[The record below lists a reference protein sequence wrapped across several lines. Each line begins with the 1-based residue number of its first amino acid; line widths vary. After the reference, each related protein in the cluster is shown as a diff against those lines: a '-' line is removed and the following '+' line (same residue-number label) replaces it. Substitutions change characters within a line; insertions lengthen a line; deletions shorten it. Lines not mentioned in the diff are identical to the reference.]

1 MEAKAQK
8 FTLKLVKEKGNKYEL
23 DYKVNNP
30 EVAYKAF
37 VDILELNSQAE
48 EVFGFLTL
56 DIKSKITGAFE
67 VSRGSINKSI
77 VSPREVF
84 KRAILNN
91 ACGIILAHNHPSGE
105 LSPSNEDRSI
115 TDKLKE
121 AGDLIGITVIDHLII
136 GDNNYISL
144 RERGYFS

>member
-1 MEAKAQK
+1 MEVKAQK

-91 ACGIILAHNHPSGE
+91 ACGIILGHNHPSGDITA
-105 LSPSNEDRSI
+105 SDEDIKI
-115 TDKLKE
+115 TEKLIE
-121 AGDLIGITVIDHLII
+121 AGEIIGIKIVDHII
-136 GDNNYISL
+136 VGDNQYCSL
-144 RERGYFS
+144 REEGKI

>member
-1 MEAKAQK
+1 MEVKAQK

-56 DIKSKITGAFE
+56 DIKSKITGVFE